1 MTRRE
6 LLQLPLFLQ
15 ARRRKLNVVFILAD
29 DLGGADLG
37 CYGADLHETP
47 NLDALARES
56 VRFTNAYSAAPIC
69 SPTRA
74 SIMTGKHPARL
85 HMTIWLEGAKRKVT
99 NRAMI
104 PPATVWNL
112 PHSEVTL
119 GEVFHEAGYLTAAIG
134 KWHLGEATHYPETQG
149 FDINIGGTLWGAP
162 QTYFA
167 PYRGNKHFGGEE
179 RYVPHMEGWKQGEYL
194 TDRLASEAL
203 RVAETA
209 GAKPFFLYLAHHNP
223 HTPIEGKPALVEH
236 YQRKLKAGMNHQNA
250 HYAAMVHTLDE
261 NVGRIVQGL
270 KRSGKLDNTLLVF
283 TSDNGGFIGRYDGQ
297 QVTNNT
303 PLRSG
308 KGSLYEGGVRVPL
321 MIRVPGAK
329 AGVCDEPVYSCDL
342 NPTVAELAGAT
353 AAPQPDGLSLAP
365 LIQDPRA
372 RLNRDALFFHYP
384 HYYDTTTPVSA
395 VRQRDWKLLEYHEDG
410 RLELYNLAQDPTE
423 SKNLAA
429 ANTGMRDQLAARL
442 RDWRKQVDAQMPEPN
457 PAFRR

>member
-1 MTRRE
+1 M
-6 LLQLPLFLQ
+6 
-15 ARRRKLNVVFILAD
+15 FILAD
-29 DLGGADLG
+29 DLGATDLA

-47 NLDALARES
+47 HLDALARES
-56 VRFTNAYSAAPIC
+56 VRFTSAYSAAPIC

-119 GEVFHEAGYLTAAIG
+119 GEVFHDAGYLTAAIG

-167 PYRGNKHFGGEE
+167 PYRGNKRFGGEE
-179 RYVPHMEGWKQGEYL
+179 RYVPHTEGWKPGEYL
-194 TDRLASEAL
+194 TDRLAGEAL
-203 RVAETA
+203 NVMRAA
-209 GAKPFFLYLAHHNP
+209 GDKPFFLYLAHHNP
-223 HTPIEGKPALVEH
+223 HTPIEGKPELVDH
-236 YQRKLKAGMNHQNA
+236 FKRKIKPGMNHQNA
-250 HYAAMVHTLDE
+250 HYAAMIRTLDE
-261 NVGRIVQGL
+261 NVGRIVDGL
-270 KRSGKLDNTLLVF
+270 KRAGKWDDTLLVF
-283 TSDNGGFIGRYDGQ
+283 TSDNGGYIGKFEGQ
-297 QVTNNT
+297 TVTNNA

-321 MIRVPGAK
+321 MIRMPGARP
-329 AGVCDEPVYSCDL
+329 GVCDEPVYTCDL
-342 NPTVAELAGAT
+342 NPTVAELAGQT
-353 AAPQPDGLSLAP
+353 PAPQPDGLSLAP
-365 LIQDPRA
+365 LIQNPRA
-372 RLNRDALFFHYP
+372 KLKRDALFFHYP
-384 HYYDTTTPVSA
+384 HYYETTTPVSSI
-395 VRQRDWKLLEYHEDG
+395 RQRDWKLLEYHEDG

-423 SKNLAA
+423 SKDLAA
-429 ANTGMRDQLAARL
+429 SQTDIRDSLAARL
-442 RDWRKQVDAQMPEPN
+442 REWRKQVDAQMPEPN